1 MKIGLIGYHNA
12 GKSSIINALVGKRVA
27 STDTNT
33 KKATDYKEY
42 KNLVSDDQ
50 IKYNIIDFPG
60 INQND
65 TYKDTTYEQIKK
77 CNMLFWVSDI
87 NTAFINEDEY
97 NSFNQ
102 IKTRIDKFALDEGI
116 SIQLNIIL
124 SKAEYFI
131 NINDDMLD
139 NNDNI
144 IFDTSIVNTQWDN
157 IHNNQNALMP
167 DMMTEITDMTELTN
181 TIIKNK
187 NNIHNNKDNLQ
198 NEQNED
204 NEEDYDGTT
213 DSEIESDELPCAN
226 DIKEKISD
234 IIPDV
239 KITLFNAHGRIYYSN
254 KASARLRKYIGNII
268 PKNVNISFFL
278 KEYYKNIPYTNDKTI
293 MKYIFDKLLYE
304 HIKWC
309 DNYFNSPI
317 IRQIC
322 PDNSVKKIKGAAFY
336 CSSCD
341 DKINME
347 TGKCDEYDTCGGYI
361 ELRCTKHELKL
372 IDKSGIKVNMFSVC
386 TDDNK
391 LANYCP
397 SKPKRHNI
405 TDISESILKF
415 EEDDGRLICNHNNYI
430 DECKVYE
437 KYVYDTASNI
447 ANNIIAKYNELQT
460 EKAKLQFINFIISPY
475 TENTHNIHNMDN
487 IHNIQWRNEYLFFS
501 EIEKISDCHKFIDII
516 ISNIRID
523 VKIYDMTKI
532 LCENPNSNTIMRLLT
547 IGNNLS
553 FDDKLKLYFHPN
565 NQDICANKPIY
576 NLDYLL
582 TGEVF
587 QMEQC
592 TYTPFMRKSHSYYN
606 KNNKT
611 NISVLSGMN
620 TKYNVEIYSRQFQ
633 HKVKEFRKRIFGD
646 IEDDID
652 ITMIP
657 CSYEKH
663 GLFWKPIPI

>member
-33 KKATDYKEY
+33 KKANIHKEY

-65 TYKDTTYEQIKK
+65 TYKDDIYEQIKK

-87 NTAFINEDEY
+87 NTAFTKDDEY
-97 NSFNQ
+97 NAFNK
-102 IKTRIDKFALDEGI
+102 IKTRVDKFALDEGI

-124 SKAEYFI
+124 SKAEYF
-131 NINDDMLD
+131 NNNDD
-139 NNDNI
+139 NDDDI
-144 IFDTSIVNTQWDN
+144 IFDTSIVDTQWDN
-157 IHNNQNALMP
+157 MHNNQNTLMP
-167 DMMTEITDMTELTN
+167 DMMTEITDMTEITN

-187 NNIHNNKDNLQ
+187 NNIYNNKD
-198 NEQNED
+198 NED

-213 DSEIESDELPCAN
+213 DSEIESDELPSAN

-234 IIPDV
+234 IIPDI
-239 KITLFNAHGRIYYSN
+239 KITLFNAHGRIYYGN
-254 KASARLRKYIGNII
+254 KSSARLRKYIGNII
-268 PKNVNISFFL
+268 PKNVNTSFFL
-278 KEYYKNIPYTNDKTI
+278 KEYHKNIPYTNDKTI

-322 PDNSVKKIKGAAFY
+322 PDNSVKKIKGVAFY

-347 TGKCDEYDTCGGYI
+347 TGRCDDFDTCGGYI

-372 IDKSGIKVNMFSVC
+372 IDKSGIKVNIFSVC

-397 SKPKRHNI
+397 SKPKRHI
-405 TDISESILKF
+405 IPDISESTLKF
-415 EEDDGRLICNHNNYI
+415 EEEDGRLICDHDNYI

-437 KYVYDTASNI
+437 KYVYDLASKI
-447 ANNIIAKYNELQT
+447 ANNIIAKYDELQT

-475 TENTHNIHNMDN
+475 TEKMDDMDNMDN
-487 IHNIQWRNEYLFFS
+487 IQNMQWRNEYLFFN
-501 EIEKISDCHKFIDII
+501 EIEKITNCHEFIDII

-523 VKIYDMTKI
+523 VKKYDMTNI

-565 NQDICANKPIY
+565 NQDIYTNKPIY

-587 QMEQC
+587 QMEQRK
-592 TYTPFMRKSHSYYN
+592 YTPFMRKSHPYYN
-606 KNNKT
+606 KDNKT
-611 NISVLSGMN
+611 NISNISEAN
-620 TKYNVEIYSRQFQ
+620 KKYGVEIYSRKFQ
-633 HKVKEFRKRIFGD
+633 HTVKDLRNRIFGD

-652 ITMIP
+652 IAMIP

-663 GLFWKPIPI
+663 GLFWRPTLI